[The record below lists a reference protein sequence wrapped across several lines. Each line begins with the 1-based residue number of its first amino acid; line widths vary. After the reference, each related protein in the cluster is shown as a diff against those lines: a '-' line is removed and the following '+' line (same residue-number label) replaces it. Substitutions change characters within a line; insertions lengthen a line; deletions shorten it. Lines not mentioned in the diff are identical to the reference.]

1 MKTQIGAVVVG
12 ERRIRPLQLLKSLSD
27 RTRKFRAD
35 KSGIV
40 AAVILLVLI
49 LFSVVGP
56 FVWSHE
62 ANILTGEYL
71 AAPSLEHPAGTDSV
85 GRDTLSRLM
94 NGGRI
99 SFLAATGAGAI
110 GLFVGFPLGLIS
122 GYRGGIL
129 DSIVMRFVDTLY
141 AFPTILLVLA
151 VVAALGP
158 GLDKL
163 IIGLGA
169 WGIPTITR
177 LARGQALAVRETD
190 YVDAARGLGGGEL
203 HILFRHMAPNVASPI
218 LIQVSLMM
226 SAAVLIEASLG
237 FLGAGVAPPTAT
249 WGGMLLEAFPAI
261 RRNAFQT
268 VMPGILIFLLVASLN
283 MVGDAV
289 RDVRDP
295 KLRNTNMN

>member
-1 MKTQIGAVVVG
+1 MTAGIGSQLVPERQIGL
-12 ERRIRPLQLLKSLSD
+12 LQLFKSVSD
-27 RTRKFRAD
+27 STRRFRTD

-40 AAVILLVLI
+40 AAVILFALI
-49 LFSVVGP
+49 AFSVVGP
-56 FVWSHE
+56 FVWSHD
-62 ANILTGEYL
+62 ANILTGEFL

-85 GRDTLSRLM
+85 GRDTFSRLM

-99 SFLAATGAGAI
+99 SFLAALGAGAI
-110 GLFVGFPLGLIS
+110 GLFIGFPLGLVS
-122 GYRGGIL
+122 GYKRGVL
-129 DSIVMRFVDTLY
+129 DSVVMRFVDTLY

-177 LARGQALAVRETD
+177 LTRGQALAVRETD
-190 YVDAARGLGGGEL
+190 YVDAARSLGAREL
-203 HILFRHMAPNVASPI
+203 HIVLRHVAPNVASPI
-218 LIQVSLMM
+218 LIQLSLMM

-261 RRNAFQT
+261 RRSVFQT

-283 MVGDAV
+283 MLGDAV

-295 KLRNTNMN
+295 KLRHQG